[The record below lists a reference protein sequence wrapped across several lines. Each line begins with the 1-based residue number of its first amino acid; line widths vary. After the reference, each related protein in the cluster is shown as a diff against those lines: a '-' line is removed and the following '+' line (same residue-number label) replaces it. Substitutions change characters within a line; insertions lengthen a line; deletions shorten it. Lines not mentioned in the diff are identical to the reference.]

1 MQRDDVVAAVFENHE
16 QADAAVKKLAAAGF
30 AMKHLSLV
38 GKGYHTEETVTGFYN
53 FGDRVTFWG
62 SRGAFW
68 GGMWGLFVG
77 GLFLSIPILGHVV
90 VLGYLAATAIS
101 AVEGAAVFG
110 GLGVIGGAIAS
121 IGVPEDSVLKYETA
135 IKADDF
141 LVMAH
146 GDLAEVERAR
156 GILAATHPKEIKMHL
171 LAAASQMATA

>member
-1 MQRDDVVAAVFENHE
+1 MHHDDVVAAVFATHE

-30 AMKHLSLV
+30 AIGHLSLV
-38 GKGYHTEETVTGFYN
+38 GKGFHTEETVTGFYN
-53 FGDRVTFWG
+53 FGDRVKFWG

-77 GLFLSIPILGHVV
+77 GLLMTIPIVGHVI

-101 AVEGAAVFG
+101 AVEGAVVFG

-121 IGVPEDSVLKYETA
+121 IGVPEDSVLQYETA

-156 GILAATHPKEIKMHL
+156 GILATTHPKQIRMHTV
-171 LAAASQMATA
+171 AQADQMATA